1 MIVAF
6 NYKFAKSNL
15 LPNSSKINFNHANV
29 FCSLF
34 ALNHRL
40 LCNHVHCIIL
50 RAPGERHART
60 VIDSIFSQLTLLT
73 PDFLPQ
79 FHAPSLITN
88 WLIIVKRTNDSV
100 GSCIFLRVSDE
111 LALSAAGAGW
121 WIGLGALWKRLNSQN
136 YEILLWRFHY
146 KNYLMYRVS
155 SLKLTLK
162 VKPTNKLNYDPLFRN
177 SHFDVCYPYIFMSSM
192 HTHIIHYTRLKKK
205 TFDTF
210 DH

>member
-15 LPNSSKINFNHANV
+15 PPNSSKLNFNHANV

-40 LCNHVHCIIL
+40 LCNHVHCIL
-50 RAPGERHART
+50 RAAGERHART

-88 WLIIVKRTNDSV
+88 WLILGVVFT
-100 GSCIFLRVSDE
+100 LYE
-111 LALSAAGAGW
+111 LLEQKDLK
-121 WIGLGALWKRLNSQN
+121 I
-136 YEILLWRFHY
+136 ILL
-146 KNYLMYRVS
+146 K
-155 SLKLTLK
+155 
-162 VKPTNKLNYDPLFRN
+162 
-177 SHFDVCYPYIFMSSM
+177 I
-192 HTHIIHYTRLKKK
+192 THSKIYFGHAY
-205 TFDTF
+205 
-210 DH
+210 